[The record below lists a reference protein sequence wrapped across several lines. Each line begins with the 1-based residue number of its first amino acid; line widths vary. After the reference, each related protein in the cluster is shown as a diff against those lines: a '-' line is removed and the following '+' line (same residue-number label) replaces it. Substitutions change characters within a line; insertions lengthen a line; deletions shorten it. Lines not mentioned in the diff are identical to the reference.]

1 MSALTKIF
9 GTHSDRELK
18 RITPLVDKV
27 ESYRDGMKALSDE
40 ELRGKTKEYKE
51 RLEKGETLDDLLPE
65 AYATVREA
73 ASRVLGME
81 HYRVQIIGGII
92 LHQGRIAEMKT
103 GEGKTLV
110 STLPAYLN
118 ALEGKGVYIVTVND
132 YLAKRDS
139 DQMGQVYEWMGLSC
153 GCITQDMEAPDRKVQ
168 YAKDITYITN
178 NELGFDYLRDN
189 MAVRKSQMV
198 QRGLHFCIIDEVD
211 SVLIDEARTPLIIS
225 GTKFCSKGKYL
236 AFDRFAKET
245 GAKIEDLKTWE
256 GLFAMAEQYAAWTD
270 NQTPDVPG
278 DGKNFFVHDYHF
290 NYFQVGVESLGENF
304 FKGENLAFGPEF
316 QTVWEPYAKAALSGG
331 VWLRG
336 GYATEPLRT
345 GDSIVSVAS
354 SASVL
359 YYSDEVTY
367 ADNTSEKVEIVSMP
381 CPVFARGETMVMQRG
396 AGICTVK
403 STPEKEKACITF
415 LKWLTEAQKNVE
427 FVTSLGYMPVKQE
440 AFDVYLPEAIEKLS
454 DPMYVSLYQAFLKTQ
469 ENYTFY
475 TAPKL
480 DSYLDLET
488 KFEELIRQTLSVKRL
503 EWQEHPE
510 NMDKLVSETLED
522 FKAAYTQ

>member
-1 MSALTKIF
+1 MRYIMRKICLF
-9 GTHSDRELK
+9 
-18 RITPLVDKV
+18 PV
-27 ESYRDGMKALSDE
+27 M
-40 ELRGKTKEYKE
+40 
-51 RLEKGETLDDLLPE
+51 
-65 AYATVREA
+65 
-73 ASRVLGME
+73 
-81 HYRVQIIGGII
+81 
-92 LHQGRIAEMKT
+92 IAVIVFT
-103 GEGKTLV
+103 GCGQKKNED
-110 STLPAYLN
+110 P
-118 ALEGKGVYIVTVND
+118 VTVTLWHVYGGQTESPLND
-132 YLAKRDS
+132 
-139 DQMGQVYEWMGLSC
+139 
-153 GCITQDMEAPDRKVQ
+153 
-168 YAKDITYITN
+168 
-178 NELGFDYLRDN
+178 
-189 MAVRKSQMV
+189 
-198 QRGLHFCIIDEVD
+198 
-211 SVLIDEARTPLIIS
+211 LIDEFNETIGKEKNIRVQVGSVTNTNTIHENVLASAFGDP
-225 GTKFCSKGKYL
+225 GASKLPDMFVSYPKTVLAMPDDTELVDYYDYFTEEELNEFIPAFLEEGVIHERLSILPVAKSMEVMFINKT
-236 AFDRFAKET
+236 AFDRFAKGT

-381 CPVFARGETMVMQRG
+381 CPVFARGE
-396 AGICTVK
+396 
-403 STPEKEKACITF
+403 
-415 LKWLTEAQKNVE
+415 KNVE

-510 NMDKLVSETLED
+510 DMDKLVSETLED